1 VRGLALAAVLASP
14 FAAAAPGGDGAAQDE
29 RPRAAAVAEPVTPAA
44 LRARYGGLA
53 RLTADVVQ
61 VKEGKY
67 WARPFE
73 SRVKL
78 RYTPARVEWETVA
91 PVKALAV
98 IEGSALWLAGPDGKR
113 RDLGPAAGDPR
124 LAALLGFVRALLA
137 VDLPAIERD
146 FVVAYGP
153 GTLQATPRPG
163 STLALFRS
171 VKLRFA
177 EDLTIATVELE
188 TAEERT
194 LLRFERV
201 EQQRAPDAR
210 GLGPDTQE
218 RAPAARQPGP
228 AAP

>member
-1 VRGLALAAVLASP
+1 MIALVLCAALAAPPPA
-14 FAAAAPGGDGAAQDE
+14 
-29 RPRAAAVAEPVTPAA
+29 VTPEA

-78 RYTPARVEWETVA
+78 RYTPGRVEWETVA
-91 PVKALAV
+91 PVHALAV
-98 IEGSALWLAGPDGKR
+98 IEGSALWLVGPDGKK

-124 LAALLGFVRALLA
+124 LAALLGFVRSLLS
-137 VDLPAIERD
+137 VDLAGIEKD
-146 FVVAYGP
+146 FVLAYGP
-153 GTLQATPRPG
+153 GTLEATPRPG
-163 STLALFRS
+163 SQLTLFRA

-177 EDLTIATVELE
+177 PDLEILAVDLE
-188 TAEERT
+188 TADEKTHLGFEHVER
-194 LLRFERV
+194 R
-201 EQQRAPDAR
+201 
-210 GLGPDTQE
+210 
-218 RAPAARQPGP
+218 GP